1 MANIST
7 FEPKFFKL
15 IDFESICEP
24 RDFSLPDY
32 ILTSQIRINR
42 AKSNTRT
49 STRQPATKAIKKTSN
64 SNGEG
69 SYRPYPSRKRR
80 TGRQLDDEKI
90 KALPVQPKSEKYN
103 PGAFLESLFS
113 KQTMP
118 STLVEGVY
126 KLKEEEVINSFI
138 DRAHQNDF
146 SNWVGMLF
154 AASKEIEE
162 NNMTTKNEEQV
173 IKKN

>member
-15 IDFESICEP
+15 IDFELICET
-24 RDFSLPDY
+24 RNFSLPDY

-42 AKSNTRT
+42 VRSNTRT
-49 STRQPATKAIKKTSN
+49 STRQPAAKTIKKTN
-64 SNGEG
+64 NGNGEG

-90 KALPVQPKSEKYN
+90 KALP
-103 PGAFLESLFS
+103 AFLESLFS

-138 DRAHQNDF
+138 DRTHQNDF
-146 SNWVGMLF
+146 SNWVDMLF

-162 NNMTTKNEEQV
+162 NDVKEIISIFNDV
-173 IKKN
+173 